1 MESFIKNIE
10 LINNYLNKIQE
21 NYIIDSKV
29 INKQLLVYYLY
40 RIFCKFIELF
50 KINTDIKKVNKI
62 LRLLKITTDFK
73 KCAPL
78 VNKIPTNIKELNV
91 LYRQLINIFK
101 DINKNMKNLNSLGDK
116 NLLIYFKELIDL
128 KSDKEKVKEDLIVL
142 STLVPELGKLER
154 KPSLK
159 F

>member
-1 MESFIKNIE
+1 MDSFIKNIE
-10 LINNYLNKIQE
+10 LINDDLNKIQE

-101 DINKNMKNLNSLGDK
+101 DINQNMKNLNSLGDK